1 MTRHTDVSATVQE
14 IKNLVE
20 YYGYSL
26 SKAAETLGLS
36 SNYVYKL
43 SSIHN
48 IRGRQHK
55 KEEKG
60 KKKLT
65 FCPECSSDQIVRD
78 PESGERVCKSCGY
91 VLEQQADM
99 VHRLPFDETYAL
111 ESGLAFN
118 RSLGVADTVRRRYGY
133 TKILAKARSNVSKI
147 KFVEEVLREWKKPA
161 SGMSAVEAGEKIRE
175 VLVKGGA
182 QEIAK
187 TILERRDEKPAELAE
202 RIINMFDAIPTR
214 QIMTLHE
221 EYDPPLFRKMKEYG
235 NQFLQDAWED
245 LSRFC
250 DPKMFG
256 QFLGATI
263 EKVGS
268 IALTDPNVKHS
279 PKDLAAACFITSLFQ
294 INPNANV
301 PLSHVPKQE
310 AHKYVNMVT
319 SPFWNGKLKW
329 AGGEEDWRK
338 TKT

>member
-14 IKNLVE
+14 IKALVE

-48 IRGRQHK
+48 IRGRRHK

-60 KKKLT
+60 KNKLT
-65 FCPECSSDQIVRD
+65 FCPDCLEAKVYTD
-78 PESGERVCKSCGY
+78 PENGERVCTGCGY

-118 RSLGVADTVRRRYGY
+118 KSLGVADTVRRRYGY
-133 TKILAKARSNVSKI
+133 TKILAKTRNNVSKI
-147 KFVEEVLREWKKPA
+147 EFVEEILGKWK
-161 SGMSAVEAGEKIRE
+161 SGGMSAIVAGEEIRE

-182 QEIAK
+182 PEIAK
-187 TILERRDEKPAELAE
+187 TILERKDEKPAELAK
-202 RIINMFDAIPTR
+202 RIVNMFDAIPTR

-221 EYDPPLFRKMKEYG
+221 EYDPPLLRKMKEYG
-235 NQFLQDAWED
+235 NRFLQEAWEA

-256 QFLGATI
+256 HSYGGVI

-268 IALTDPNVKHS
+268 AALVDPDVKHS

-294 INPNANV
+294 INPNSKV
-301 PLSHVPKQE
+301 SLSYAPNQD
-310 AHKYVNMVT
+310 ALKYVDMVM
-319 SPFWNGKLKW
+319 SPFWNEKLEWK
-329 AGGEEDWRK
+329 GGGDNDWRK